1 METFNI
7 NLQQFKNANSMHLV
21 SNKKEN
27 TLDNYNNFKINENA
41 MYGNISC
48 QSISKNISLFS
59 MHLTAKG
66 EHEIILSRGE
76 VQPLSF
82 IYCQSGDIEILF
94 SSDKKRQ
101 YLSKFQTA
109 IISGKKDDTVTLKIK
124 TSEPCGLTIFMLD
137 KKMSDDKETSD
148 VIQSLLHLITN
159 GEEDIRVNHICSRN
173 LKISVALKELNDIE
187 EEGIVKRL
195 LVAGKLRTILAM
207 EYKQL
212 LDDMNETNYDGC
224 SLSKTELQK
233 VADATELI
241 HSELDRDFT
250 VTSLSREVLLSVNKL
265 QEGFKAIHNR
275 TVTDY
280 IRNARLEEAERLL
293 KTTDYNISEVV
304 YMVGFL
310 SRSYFS
316 KIFKMKYDCNPSDYK
331 TQVHSQVA

>member
-1 METFNI
+1 MDTFKI
-7 NLQQFKNANSMHLV
+7 NLQQYKHANCMRLV
-21 SNKKEN
+21 SNEKEN
-27 TLDNYNNFKINENA
+27 TLDNYNSFKINESA
-41 MYGNISC
+41 MYGNIVC
-48 QSISKNISLFS
+48 QSISKSINVFNLQ
-59 MHLTAKG
+59 LTAKG
-66 EHEIILSRGE
+66 DHEITLSRGD

-109 IISGKKDDTVTLKIK
+109 IISGKNEESVSMRIK
-124 TSEPCGLTIFMLD
+124 TSEPCSLTIFMLD
-137 KKMSDDKETSD
+137 KNTTNDKETSD
-148 VIQSLLHLITN
+148 VIESLLNLITN
-159 GEEDIRVNHICSRN
+159 GENDMRVNHLCSRN
-173 LKISVALKELNDIE
+173 LKISVALRELNDIE

-195 LVAGKLRTILAM
+195 FIAGKIRTILAM

-212 LDDMNETNYDGC
+212 LDDLNNTNYDGC

-241 HSELDRDFT
+241 HEELDRDFT
-250 VTSLSREVLLSVNKL
+250 VTSLSRDVLLSVNKL

-316 KIFKMKYDCNPSDYK
+316 KIFKMKYNCNPSDYK
-331 TQVHSQVA
+331 TQGHSQVA